1 MAGARPSFGSPLTAE
16 LARGLEQSAS
26 APGSEQHVDG
36 RPTPTP
42 PVARRHRLAAAD
54 GTSVHVTV
62 AGIVIGR
69 PSSVGGP
76 DLPVAGPTVSRR
88 HVAVWRSAG
97 AVLCRDLGSRNGT
110 FRRRAGE
117 LHEVPGPT
125 GRPTL
130 LLAGDE
136 LLTADGAL
144 LAVVADDISLGDHDV
159 AARS

>member
-16 LARGLEQSAS
+16 LAGRLEQLATE
-26 APGSEQHVDG
+26 PERERRVDG
-36 RPTPTP
+36 RSTPTAP
-42 PVARRHRLAAAD
+42 IARHDRLDAAD
-54 GTSVHVTV
+54 GTSIDVTV
-62 AGIVIGR
+62 AGVVIGR

-88 HVAVWRSAG
+88 HVSVWRSGG

-125 GRPTL
+125 GGPTL

-136 LLTADGAL
+136 LVTADGAL